1 MQRIAAP
8 ALALGSLVLLAVRRS
23 GRIVVE
29 GDSMRPTLLPG
40 DRLLVVRGQRARP
53 GDLVVT
59 TDPRER
65 SRVVVKRVAAVGPE
79 GLTVHGD
86 NPAASTDSRSFGPL
100 RRVEGRALYRY
111 HPSHRAGRLTA
122 RRTVGP
128 WW

>member
-1 MQRIAAP
+1 MIAVP
-8 ALALGSLVLLAVRRS
+8 ALALGSLVLLAVRLF

-40 DRLLVVRGQRARP
+40 DRLLVLRGGRARP
-53 GDLVVT
+53 GDLVVSA
-59 TDPRER
+59 DPRER

-100 RRVEGRALYRY
+100 RRVDGRALYRY
-111 HPSHRAGRLTA
+111 HPAHRAGRLAGGT
-122 RRTVGP
+122 G
-128 WW
+128 W

>member
-1 MQRIAAP
+1 MRRVAAP
-8 ALALGSLVLLAVRRS
+8 ALALGSLVLLAARRF

-79 GLTVHGD
+79 GLTMHGD
-86 NPAASTDSRSFGPL
+86 NPAASTDSRVFGTVPSDAL
-100 RRVEGRALYRY
+100 QGRVLYRY
-111 HPSHRAGRLTA
+111 FPARRRGRPGRAGTR
-122 RRTVGP
+122 
-128 WW
+128 W